1 MYNRPMSSTHTTGVS
16 GRPRDPQ
23 VEAGILAATQDLL
36 VDRGYAG
43 TTIDAVARRARC
55 GKSAI
60 YRRWATKAE
69 LVVAAVSATQE
80 ARSIPDTGDL
90 REDLIAVS
98 MHFADTGDRSGLV
111 LASVLSEIGRDRE
124 LYDAAH
130 EKIGGPPVAGIVSVL
145 ERWIERGRISPDV
158 PVPLIAAIVP
168 TAAFGSVTLQQR
180 GLDPQHIADLVD
192 HIVLPALGQHAGAAA
207 D

>member
-1 MYNRPMSSTHTTGVS
+1 MS

-90 REDLIAVS
+90 REDLLAAS

-111 LASVLSEIGRDRE
+111 LASVLSELGRDRE

-130 EKIGGPPVAGIVSVL
+130 EKIGGPPVAGIISVL
-145 ERWIERGRISPDV
+145 ERWIERGRISPEV
-158 PVPLIAAIVP
+158 PVPLVAAIVP
-168 TAAFGSVTLQQR
+168 TAAFGSVALQQR
-180 GLDPQHIADLVD
+180 GLDPRHIADLID
-192 HIVLPALGQHAGAAA
+192 HIVLPALEQRPGSAA